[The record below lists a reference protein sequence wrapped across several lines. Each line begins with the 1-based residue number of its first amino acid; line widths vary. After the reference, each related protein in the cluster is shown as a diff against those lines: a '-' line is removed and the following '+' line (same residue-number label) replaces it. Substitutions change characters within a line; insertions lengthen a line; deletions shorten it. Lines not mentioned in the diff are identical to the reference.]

1 MIKNRIHIVLTTI
14 DKRIIVTIIIT
25 RIITIIDTTIYNS
38 DDNDDMA
45 DPDSINES
53 G

>member
-1 MIKNRIHIVLTTI
+1 MIKNRINIVSTTK

-25 RIITIIDTTIYNS
+25 RIITIINTTIYNN